1 MWRLGLSFKN
11 DMGYNM
17 DMVICE
23 EQLIQYWVWWQV
35 RCGAVDKEVFES
47 VRACDTILGVVAS

>member
-1 MWRLGLSFKN
+1 
-11 DMGYNM
+11 M
-17 DMVICE
+17 DVVVCE

-47 VRACDTILGVVAS
+47 VRACDTILGVVASSGVEAWFVLQE